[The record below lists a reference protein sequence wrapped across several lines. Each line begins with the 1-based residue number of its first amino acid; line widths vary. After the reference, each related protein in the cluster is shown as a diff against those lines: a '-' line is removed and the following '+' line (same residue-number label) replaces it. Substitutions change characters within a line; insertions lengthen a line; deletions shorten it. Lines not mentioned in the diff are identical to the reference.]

1 MASLP
6 NNTFASPGNPYYALV
21 DTSGPAQP
29 ASSLQSPASI
39 IPDGAGNIQL
49 DLIATAGDSQI
60 QVEAQGAAD
69 GASIIIESQ
78 GGIASL
84 GLLGGTAFGSVI
96 NMTGITPGGK
106 TAVIQQSGA
115 APYLF
120 TMAAA
125 PAQVNQSPFLNYNPT
140 AGVLILGDNLPTGSV
155 SLQAPLIVR
164 AAPSNGNA
172 VQIQSTSATT
182 ANIFNTV
189 ADAGGLLFGSSA
201 ACPATLAVA
210 DTAGVGTQFVA
221 VGNGIG
227 TTNLRLQG
235 GSTAQ
240 PIPIVNTSAASA
252 GALNIGPSV
261 INQGLIA
268 LTDTGT
274 TPNQG
279 GVVTVNG
286 NATVTGTLTT
296 DDITLTGVSS
306 TIQVPGQ
313 GGVGQPPVG
322 INMSLSQT
330 LVGNLELAAT
340 IPGSYNGGIV
350 GQSSSNF
357 NINSTGQPAG
367 VIGNTGAQVG
377 GPAALGDIGYEGLYI
392 VSLVCS
398 NASTDIYSKLA
409 QIRTV
414 SYWNPTT
421 GWFGGSGGYS
431 SAGGAEYRAGI
442 NPSNVIAAGQLWVT
456 NTSGNN
462 WTGMTTN
469 LTQITGVIPGYF
481 VA

>member
-1 MASLP
+1 MASLA

-21 DTSGPAQP
+21 ATGGGGS
-29 ASSLQSPASI
+29 ASSLQSPAVVL
-39 IPDGAGNIQL
+39 PDN
-49 DLIATAGDSQI
+49 T
-60 QVEAQGAAD
+60 AQGNVT
-69 GASIIIESQ
+69 
-78 GGIASL
+78 L
-84 GLLGGTAFGSVI
+84 
-96 NMTGITPGGK
+96 
-106 TAVIQQSGA
+106 
-115 APYLF
+115 
-120 TMAAA
+120 TMAAIA
-125 PAQVNQSPFLNYNPT
+125 NNANSALNINSADSLAILNMSAGGAGGAIINMNGVTGAPFFVTNATGQAPFQYTMRASPAQSGQTPFLTYDPS
-140 AGVLILGDNLPTGSV
+140 AGTVVLGDSLPAGAVVTNNKLLVQS
-155 SLQAPLIVR
+155 
-164 AAPSNGNA
+164 APSNGNA

-210 DTAGVGTQFVA
+210 DKAGVGTQFVA

-286 NATVTGTLTT
+286 NATVTGTLTAN
-296 DDITLTGVSS
+296 DIVLSGASS

-322 INMSLSQT
+322 INMSVSQT
-330 LVGNLELAAT
+330 LMGNLELAAT

-350 GQSSSNF
+350 GQNSSNF
-357 NINSTGQPAG
+357 VINSTGQPAG

-421 GWFGGSGGYS
+421 GWFGGSGGAS
-431 SAGGAEYRAGI
+431 TFGGAEYRAGI
-442 NPSNVIAAGQLWVT
+442 NPSNVIAPGQLWVT